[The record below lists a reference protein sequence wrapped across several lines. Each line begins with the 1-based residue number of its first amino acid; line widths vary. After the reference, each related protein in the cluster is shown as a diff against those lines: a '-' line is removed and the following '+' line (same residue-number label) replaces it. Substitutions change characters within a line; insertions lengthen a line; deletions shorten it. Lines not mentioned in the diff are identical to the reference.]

1 MLLKDLHEVLVSP
14 PFIHC
19 DNPYA
24 IPLSLNPV
32 QHSQIKHLEAN
43 VHFVQEHVQKGDLV
57 VQYIPT
63 QDQVADV
70 FTKGLHGPDFLLGY
84 PS

>member
-1 MLLKDLHEVLVSP
+1 MSP
-14 PFIHC
+14 PLIHC

-32 QHSQIKHLEAN
+32 QHSQIMHLETY
-43 VHFVQEHVQKGDLV
+43 VHFVQECVQKGDLV

-70 FTKGLHGPDFLLGY
+70 LTKGLHGPNFLLDY

>member
-1 MLLKDLHEVLVSP
+1 MSSP
-14 PFIHC
+14 LIHC

-24 IPLSLNPV
+24 IPLSLNHV
-32 QHSQIKHLEAN
+32 QHSRIKHLETD
-43 VHFVQEHVQKGDLV
+43 VHFVREHVQKGDFV

-70 FTKGLHGPDFLLGY
+70 LTKGLHGPDFLLGY